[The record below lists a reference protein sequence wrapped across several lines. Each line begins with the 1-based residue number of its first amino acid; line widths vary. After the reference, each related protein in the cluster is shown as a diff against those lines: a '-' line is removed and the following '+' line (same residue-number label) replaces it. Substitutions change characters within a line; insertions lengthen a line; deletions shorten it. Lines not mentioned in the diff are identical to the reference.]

1 MRAPDSNRLRW
12 LAGITAISYV
22 VIFFGASFPT
32 GVGEH
37 FYGIHPPAWVVS
49 WATLNAATVHA
60 VVPLN
65 LAGDWLFLAFA
76 FALVTLSGGR
86 SFAAAMTYV
95 GLAVA
100 DAVFAVIS
108 GMQYAVPQLSSL
120 GDGGVAAQAAV
131 VMQTSLEF
139 SIRPIPFGIGLAALG
154 FVLVRGG
161 ILPVAFGVVAIVL
174 ALLFAVSFPLRAAIP
189 AFDPLE
195 TAATL
200 GVLLW
205 TLVSGVTLLLP
216 RQSRGAEAPAR
227 S

>member
-1 MRAPDSNRLRW
+1 VL
-12 LAGITAISYV
+12 
-22 VIFFGASFPT
+22 FFGAGFPT

-37 FYGIHPPAWVVS
+37 FYGIHPPAAVVT

-86 SFAAAMTYV
+86 SFAAVMTYV

-100 DAVFAVIS
+100 DAVFAVIT
-108 GMQYAVPQLSSL
+108 GMQYAVPQLAAL

-139 SIRPIPFGIGLAALG
+139 SLRPIPFGIGLAALG

-161 ILPVAFGVVAIVL
+161 VLPAAFGVVAIVL
-174 ALLFAVSFPLRAAIP
+174 ALLFAVSFPLRAVIP
-189 AFDPLE
+189 AFDPAE

-205 TLVSGVTLLLP
+205 TLISGVALLLP
-216 RQSRGAEAPAR
+216 RRSSGAQPVSRG